1 LASQCILRQDTRNRE
16 AIEGEAGLE
25 VSAKLQWVEGM
36 KFNAEAGGRKIE
48 LNSADDMGRTFT
60 PMELFLV
67 ALGGCTA
74 MDFQWILSKQR
85 QHVDRLEISVRG
97 KRRDED
103 PRYYERIDLNYAVVG
118 QNVRKEAVE
127 RAIRLSQEKYCSVRA
142 MLKDFIKLNISYT
155 ISNGDGGPKKFI
167 YEAPM
172 PA

>member
-1 LASQCILRQDTRNRE
+1 M
-16 AIEGEAGLE
+16 E

-36 KFNAEAGGRKIE
+36 RFNADAGGRKIE
-48 LNSADDMGRTFT
+48 LNSADDMGRAFT

-97 KRRDED
+97 KRRNED
-103 PRYYERIDLNYAVVG
+103 PRSYERIDLKYTVVG
-118 QNVRKEAVE
+118 LEIRKDAVE

-142 MLKDFIKLNISYT
+142 MLKDSIKLNISYT
-155 ISNGDGGPKKFI
+155 IMNGDDGPKKFI
-167 YEAPM
+167 HEFPM
-172 PA
+172 PVSSSRHLYP

>member
-1 LASQCILRQDTRNRE
+1 
-16 AIEGEAGLE
+16 
-25 VSAKLQWVEGM
+25 M

-48 LNSADDMGRTFT
+48 LNSADDMGRAFT

-74 MDFQWILSKQR
+74 MDFQWILNRQR
-85 QHVDRLEISVRG
+85 QHVDRLEVSVRG

-103 PRYYERIDLNYAVVG
+103 PRFYERIDVNYTVIG
-118 QNVRKEAVE
+118 REIRKDAVE

-142 MLKDFIKLNISYT
+142 MLKDSIKLYISYT
-155 ISNGDGGPKKFI
+155 ISNGDDAPKKFI
-167 YEAPM
+167 YEAPL